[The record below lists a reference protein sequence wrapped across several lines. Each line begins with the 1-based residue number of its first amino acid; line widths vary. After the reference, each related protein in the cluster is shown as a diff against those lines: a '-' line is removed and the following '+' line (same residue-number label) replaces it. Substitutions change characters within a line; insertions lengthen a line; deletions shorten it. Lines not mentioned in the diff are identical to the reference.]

1 MEILEQVLVLL
12 LYVLSY
18 YWKWVVGILF
28 FVALFWIES
37 HVRAR
42 QVKRMGLL
50 VSSGGD
56 LMYPY
61 VSEAVLVFFV
71 LAWSVEAVGTRWA
84 VAGLAVYL
92 VSWING
98 FVKRLSRLEEKLD
111 DVGTRVER
119 LETVPE
125 REGARTRDSS
135 ADDL

>member
-1 MEILEQVLVLL
+1 
-12 LYVLSY
+12 
-18 YWKWVVGILF
+18 
-28 FVALFWIES
+28 
-37 HVRAR
+37 
-42 QVKRMGLL
+42 MGLL

-98 FVKRLSRLEEKLD
+98 LVKRLSRLEEKLD